1 MSFSKSWN
9 CTCWLEV
16 ARAISVF
23 WKSHLCNLIPNW
35 AKNCMI
41 TFINISE
48 LLFSCHLLGLCK
60 SDDIDLVQVNFKGVN
75 LYLEYNTQVNSAFC
89 AHWLASSEVISQVLF
104 TSEQPKKNKM
114 AFVGILSQTKLL
126 FGLLVIQL
134 VWYILKTIIH
144 LSGGESSGYSVP
156 PLWWIIVTYY
166 KKLS

>member
-1 MSFSKSWN
+1 MLLFIRNHTVFLIQFGINLYLWVFQKAEIA
-9 CTCWLEV
+9 LAEV

-75 LYLEYNTQVNSAFC
+75 LYLEYNTPVNSAFRT
-89 AHWLASSEVISQVLF
+89 HWLNSSEVISQVLF
-104 TSEQPKKNKM
+104 ISEQPKKNKM
-114 AFVGILSQTKLL
+114 AFVGILSQIKLL
-126 FGLLVIQL
+126 FGPLVSQL
-134 VWYILKTIIH
+134 AWYILHVISNYWMR
-144 LSGGESSGYSVP
+144 LSR
-156 PLWWIIVTYY
+156 
-166 KKLS
+166 